1 MDKICVISMNSFSEA
16 FPAWT
21 SSRAIKSLCNICF
34 GVNILI
40 PSASVGILD
49 GVDDS
54 SESFSFKLD
63 FDRNISFFHLMVL

>member
-1 MDKICVISMNSFSEA
+1 MDKICVISMNSFSEV
-16 FPAWT
+16 FPALT
-21 SSRAIKSLCNICF
+21 SSRAIKSLCNIGF

-54 SESFSFKLD
+54 SESCFKLD